1 MSRAGTHL
9 EQCTDA
15 ELGDTA
21 PETKLLEEEE
31 EKSWCEEQDVHLH
44 GYSQAEWEAAL
55 LLWPPPW
62 VPRQPLDQVQPP
74 PWCRACSRA
83 QHAME
88 GSPHLTPDPHLKKKH
103 PQDQR
108 SSRKR
113 LMARKRTAMATGSLK
128 SRRTKMEWM
137 R

>member
-1 MSRAGTHL
+1 MRAATHL
-9 EQCTDA
+9 EQGTDA

-21 PETKLLEEEE
+21 QKPKPLEEEE
-31 EKSWCEEQDVHLH
+31 EKPRCEEQDVHLH
-44 GYSQAEWEAAL
+44 GHSQAERKAML
-55 LLWPPPW
+55 PLR
-62 VPRQPLDQVQPP
+62 VPRQPLE
-74 PWCRACSRA
+74 RA
-83 QHAME
+83 QPCSQ
-88 GSPHLTPDPHLKKKH
+88 GRPRSRTQYTLDNSPNPAPDPHLKKTQ

-113 LMARKRTAMATGSLK
+113 LMARKRMAMATGSLK